1 MRFWSRVKK
10 IFKRSGVIA
19 VIRLEGVIATGGRL
33 GGGISDQTMAPLIEK
48 AFELG
53 RLKAVALVINSPGG
67 SPSQSSL
74 LASRIIRLSKEKKIP
89 VYAFCEDVA
98 ASGGFW
104 LACSAEEI
112 YADEN
117 TIVGSIGVIS
127 AGFGFHELIARQGIE
142 RRVYTSGEEK
152 SMLDPFK
159 PEKEEEI
166 ERLRLIQKAIHLN
179 FKDFV
184 SSRRGKKIEGKDIF
198 NGEIWE
204 SNRAKDL
211 GLIDG
216 IGHMEPILKKKYGK
230 EIKFKKLDRKRSI
243 FSRVGKASV
252 DGVIDAF
259 VENIYFSRFRL

>member
-1 MRFWSRVKK
+1 MRLWSW
-10 IFKRSGVIA
+10 FKRRFKRGGVIA

-33 GGGISDQTMAPLIEK
+33 GGGINDQTMAPLIEK

-53 RLKAVALVINSPGG
+53 SLKAVALIINSPGG

-74 LASRIIRLSKEKKIP
+74 LASRIIRLSEEKKVP

-98 ASGGFW
+98 ASGGYW
-104 LACSAEEI
+104 LACSAEKI

-127 AGFGFHELIARQGIE
+127 AGFGFHELISRQGIE

-159 PEKEEEI
+159 PEKAEEI

-179 FKDFV
+179 FKNFV
-184 SSRRGKKIEGKDIF
+184 SSRRGEKIAGQDIF

-204 SNRAKDL
+204 SQRAKEL

-216 IGHMEPILKKKYGK
+216 IGHLEPILKEKYGK
-230 EIKFKKLDRKRSI
+230 DIKFKRLDRKRSI
-243 FSRVGKASV
+243 FSRFGKASA
-252 DGVIDAF
+252 DGVFDAF